1 MNINPFLVLLALL
14 IGFALTW
21 FLVVRKVVRE
31 VPILRPV
38 STGLDAAAGVAGVAG
53 AAGGAGLVGA
63 AASGH
68 VDAPEVAPEVVTEVA
83 HPVAAAPVYD
93 WAHRLEAAAG
103 QLAGASE
110 VSEVSEVDEVDAA
123 APAVAVEAS
132 PVVDAAAGAVEY
144 ADPTPVASGVDYD
157 AEWANEDTSVGLDL
171 FDPEPANLIDD
182 SDVID
187 EPAPVDAVE
196 EPEPV
201 VDAVEERVVAAAEP
215 EVEVAPLPVAEASV
229 AAGLVGAGAAA
240 AVRRAASVP
249 APADGSSPEGYEV
262 KGDSL
267 AKLYLLDSDADFG
280 RARADIWFT
289 DESAARDAGYAHYV
303 RTPKPDAAARVAE
316 PVVAA
321 PVVAPVVAAA
331 ADAPVA
337 APVQETLVD
346 VPGDASAEEAVAA
359 PYGPGSAVPKADGSG
374 NERER

>member
-171 FDPEPANLIDD
+171 LDPELANLIDD

-215 EVEVAPLPVAEASV
+215 EVEVAPLAVAEASV

-280 RARADIWFT
+280 RARADIWFS
-289 DESAARDAGYAHYV
+289 DESAAQDAGYAHYI
-303 RTPKPDAAARVAE
+303 RMPRPDAAARVAE

-331 ADAPVA
+331 AVAPVA

>member
-93 WAHRLEAAAG
+93 WAHRLEAAAS

-289 DESAARDAGYAHYV
+289 DESAAKDAGYAHYI
-303 RTPKPDAAARVAE
+303 RTPRPDAAARVAE

-331 ADAPVA
+331 AVAPVA